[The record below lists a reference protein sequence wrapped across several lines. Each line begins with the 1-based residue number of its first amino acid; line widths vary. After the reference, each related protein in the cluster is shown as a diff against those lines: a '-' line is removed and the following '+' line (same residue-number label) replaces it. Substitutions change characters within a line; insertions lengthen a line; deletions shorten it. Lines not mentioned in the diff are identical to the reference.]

1 MKKIISLILALV
13 LVMGLAITA
22 NADATTITVKPI
34 AVEGDPLP
42 SGDLQKITYTAYK
55 LMDAS
60 VNGTAVSYTIPADW
74 YLKDELE
81 DSGLF
86 TMSLIPGENG
96 GKYQVVPTDTF
107 KSASNADALITALEG
122 VTLQNGTPLAYDSTN
137 KYHKG
142 TVTPGYYLI
151 KSSLGSKLVVDTANG
166 DTVLYQKNSYP
177 TVTKTSGN
185 ENRVSYGVGETV
197 PFELTVT
204 LPTTPVAEGI
214 VIHDHSTKMSNF
226 AYVSATNNGADVTA
240 EITSYTGEKTEVCHN
255 DCVHHFSIP
264 ADYINANLGD
274 TVVISYT
281 AKNGD
286 INVMYNKAF
295 LTIGGYKSV
304 DSTVRIS
311 NNSIIVKKTD
321 GNGAPLS
328 GASFVLAKDVTTGE
342 GENVASTRYYYTLV
356 DGAIDWV
363 TDINSALP
371 VEATDGPM
379 DGGDIYAAFYNIGA
393 GNYIVIET
401 VVPPGYNK
409 AADQS
414 VDHTDT
420 NDNGDI
426 ASDTITVVNNSGS
439 ELPSTGGI
447 GTTLFYVIGGLMM
460 VCAVVLLVTKRRVS

>member
-22 NADATTITVKPI
+22 NADTTTITVKPI
-34 AVEGDPLP
+34 AAEGDPLP
-42 SGDLQKITYTAYK
+42 SGNLQNITYTAYK

-60 VNGTAVSYTIPADW
+60 VDGTAVSYTIPADW
-74 YLKDELE
+74 YLKDALE

-96 GKYQVVPTDTF
+96 GKYQVVPTDSF
-107 KSASNADALITALEG
+107 KNASDADALITALEG
-122 VTLQNGTPLAYDSTN
+122 VTLLNGTSLTYDSTN

-151 KSSLGSKLVVDTANG
+151 KSSLGSNLVVDTANG

-177 TVTKTSGN
+177 TVTKTSGG
-185 ENRVSYGVGETV
+185 ETRVSYGVGETV

-214 VIHDHSTKMSNF
+214 VIHDHSENMSNF
-226 AYVSATNNGADVTA
+226 DNVSATNNGADVTD
-240 EITSYTGEKTEVCHN
+240 EINSYTGGNTDVCN
-255 DCVHHFSIP
+255 IKCVHHFSIP
-264 ADYINANLGD
+264 ADYINDHLGD

-286 INVMYNKAF
+286 INVMFNNAF

-311 NNSIIVKKTD
+311 NNNIIVKKTD
-321 GNGAPLS
+321 GNGEPLP

-342 GENVASTRYYYTLV
+342 GENAASTRYYYTLV

-363 TDINSALP
+363 TDINSALH

-379 DGGDIYAAFYNIGA
+379 DGEDIYAAFLKIGA

-401 VVPPGYNK
+401 VVPAGYNK
-409 AADQS
+409 AADQP

-420 NDNGDI
+420 NENGDI

-439 ELPSTGGI
+439 ELPSTGGM

-460 VCAVVLLVTKRRVS
+460 ACAAVILITKRRVA